1 MTQSHGR
8 RGGRRA
14 VVPERPPCAV
24 HVEWETVPSPGELKN
39 ERERVG
45 SSGIIALCFMQ
56 GPPGSLW
63 QSKVLFPSNLGLI
76 LQAGNSSVFP
86 RGGVSEGALC
96 CLLVHGTAACLG
108 ETITASQNRRTT
120 KTKLISRLDK
130 MRDYSDN
137 T

>member
-24 HVEWETVPSPGELKN
+24 HVEWEIVPSLGKLRN
-39 ERERVG
+39 ESERVG
-45 SSGIIALCFMQ
+45 SSRIIALCSMQ

-76 LQAGNSSVFP
+76 LQAGNSFVFS
-86 RGGVSEGALC
+86 RGGVSKGALC

-120 KTKLISRLDK
+120 KTKLMSRLDK
-130 MRDYSDN
+130 MRG
-137 T
+137 